1 MSKRSRKRKRRIM
14 LGISIGLPVAIFA
27 VGIAIVM
34 NVIRQN
40 KTADTEPEEIPVVE
54 MTQEETTPSSTVTE
68 PVQLPEIEVVAADV
82 AAMDDAEDP
91 GAKSEDGE
99 SVNVT
104 EALANSQ
111 FETDAMSIG
120 IDVAKYQGTIDW
132 SQVAASGV
140 QFAIIRVG
148 YRTQTTGIIY
158 EDPCAKYNLQQAEA
172 AGIKLGAY
180 FFSTAVNEQE
190 AQEEAAWVTNYIA
203 QYKITYPV
211 VYNCEGFKS
220 ADSRQYGL
228 DKTTRSNCAAKFLD
242 YVASKGYTP
251 MFYAA
256 RNELQDDT
264 DWNTTSLSSK
274 YKIWVSQYPDP
285 PFPVTSE
292 PSYTGSYDM
301 WQYTNVGAIAGI
313 KKGVDVNVAYFG
325 YSQEAAAKDTTPYEM
340 VEADPEVGITFTEV
354 NDTVTAKS
362 ETNLRS
368 VPSSA
373 DSSTI
378 VAKLVYG
385 DTANRTGIGNNG
397 WARIIYNG
405 QKLYAVNSYLT
416 NDPNYATTAANAGAA
431 VAGTTTN
438 AGAGTTNAGAGTT
451 TNAGVAAT
459 TNAGTAA
466 TGTGTTGAAVDKTA
480 DSLYSPVNELVT
492 AKVETNLRT
501 YPSTETG
508 QVYAL
513 IKHGD
518 TVTRTGLGSNG
529 WSRISYDGQ
538 TLYAVTSFLQTVE

>member
-1 MSKRSRKRKRRIM
+1 M
-14 LGISIGLPVAIFA
+14 SIGLPIAIIS
-27 VGIAIVM
+27 VGIAIVI
-34 NVIRQN
+34 NVLSKDKQDVS
-40 KTADTEPEEIPVVE
+40 KAEEEIPVVE
-54 MTQEETTPSSTVTE
+54 VVSEPETVSENTAPPTE
-68 PVQLPEIEVVAADV
+68 APEIEIIAADV
-82 AAMDDAEDP
+82 AEMDDAEDP
-91 GAKSEDGE
+91 EVQAEEGE

-111 FETDAMSIG
+111 FETDDMSIG

-132 SQVAASGV
+132 SAVAASGV

-148 YRTQTTGIIY
+148 YRTQKTGIIY
-158 EDPCAKYNLQQAEA
+158 EDPCAKYNLQQAQA

-190 AQEEAAWVTNYIA
+190 ALEEAAWVTNYIA

-228 DKTTRSNCAAKFLD
+228 DKTTRSNCAVKFLD
-242 YVASKGYTP
+242 YVASQGYTP

-264 DWNTTSLSSK
+264 DWNTTTLSSK

-285 PFPVTSE
+285 PFPTTAK
-292 PSYTGSYDM
+292 PTYTGTYDM
-301 WQYTNVGAIAGI
+301 WQYTNAGAIDGI

-325 YSQEAAAKDTTPYEM
+325 YSQEAEAKDATPYEM
-340 VEADPEVGITFTEV
+340 VEADPEVGIVFTEV

-378 VAKLVYG
+378 VAKLIYG
-385 DTANRTGIGNNG
+385 DTANRTGVGNNG
-397 WARIIYNG
+397 WARVIYNG

-416 NDPNYATTAANAGAA
+416 NDPNYTPNAVAASTDTTTDAGSTAAP
-431 VAGTTTN
+431 
-438 AGAGTTNAGAGTT
+438 
-451 TNAGVAAT
+451 AAT
-459 TNAGTAA
+459 
-466 TGTGTTGAAVDKTA
+466 DKTA

-492 AKVETNLRT
+492 AKEEMNLRT

-508 QVYAL
+508 TVYVL

-518 TVTRTGLGSNG
+518 TVTRTGIGSNG

>member
-1 MSKRSRKRKRRIM
+1 MSRKSRKRRKRIM
-14 LGISIGLPVAIFA
+14 LGISIGLPIAIIA
-27 VGIAIVM
+27 VGIAIVL
-34 NVIRQN
+34 NVMKKDQEN
-40 KTADTEPEEIPVVE
+40 QAVEEVPVLDVVAEETPTPEVTAVVE
-54 MTQEETTPSSTVTE
+54 P
-68 PVQLPEIEVVAADV
+68 PEIEVIAADV
-82 AAMDDAEDP
+82 AEMDDAEDP
-91 GAKSEDGE
+91 EIQEAEGE
-99 SVNVT
+99 SVNVE
-104 EALANSQ
+104 EALAGSQ
-111 FETDAMSIG
+111 FETDDMSIG

-132 SQVAASGV
+132 TQVAASGV

-148 YRTQTTGIIY
+148 YRTQKTGIIY
-158 EDPCAKYNLQQAEA
+158 EDPCAKYNLQQAQA

-190 AQEEAAWVTNYIA
+190 ALEEAAWVTNYIA

-228 DKTTRSNCAAKFLD
+228 DKTVRSNCAAKFLD
-242 YVASKGYTP
+242 YVASAGYTP

-256 RNELQDDT
+256 RNELRDDT
-264 DWNTTSLSSK
+264 DWNTTTLSSK

-285 PFPVTSE
+285 PFPTTAE
-292 PSYTGSYDM
+292 PAYTGSYDM
-301 WQYTNVGAIAGI
+301 WQYTNAGAIAGI

-325 YSQEAAAKDTTPYEM
+325 YSKEAEAKDQTPYEM

-397 WARIIYNG
+397 WARVIYNG

-416 NDPNYATTAANAGAA
+416 NDPNYAPNTAAST
-431 VAGTTTN
+431 VP
-438 AGAGTTNAGAGTT
+438 
-451 TNAGVAAT
+451 AT
-459 TNAGTAA
+459 DSGTAA
-466 TGTGTTGAAVDKTA
+466 AGATAATAPAATDKTA

-492 AKVETNLRT
+492 AKEETNLRT

-508 QVYAL
+508 QVYTL

-518 TVTRTGLGSNG
+518 TVTRTGIGSNG

-538 TLYAVTSFLQTVE
+538 TLYAVTSFLQVAE

>member
-1 MSKRSRKRKRRIM
+1 MSKRSRRKRKKRIM
-14 LGISIGLPVAIFA
+14 LGISIGLPVAIIA
-27 VGIAIVM
+27 VGIAIVL
-34 NVIRQN
+34 NITG
-40 KTADTEPEEIPVVE
+40 KKGTAEQGT
-54 MTQEETTPSSTVTE
+54 EETPVIAVPTATATPEPTPEVAVEAE
-68 PVQLPEIEVVAADV
+68 PVEIIAADV
-82 AAMDDAEDP
+82 ADMNDTEDP
-91 GAKSEDGE
+91 GAQTEDGE

-104 EALANSQ
+104 DALKSSQ
-111 FETDAMSIG
+111 FETSDMSIG

-132 SQVAASGV
+132 PSVAASGV

-148 YRTQTTGIIY
+148 YRTQKTGIIY
-158 EDPCAKYNLQQAEA
+158 EDPCAKYNLQQAQA
-172 AGIKLGAY
+172 AGLKLGAY

-228 DKTTRSNCAAKFLD
+228 DKNTRSNCAVKFLD
-242 YVASKGYTP
+242 YVAAKGYTP

-256 RNELQDDT
+256 RNELRDDT
-264 DWNTTSLSSK
+264 DWNTTTLSSK

-285 PFPVTSE
+285 PFPATSA
-292 PSYTGSYDM
+292 PDYTGSYAM
-301 WQYTNVGAIAGI
+301 WQYTNAGAISGI

-325 YSQEAAAKDTTPYEM
+325 YTQEAEAKDSTPYEM
-340 VEADPEVGITFTEV
+340 VAADPEVGITFTEV

-397 WARIIYNG
+397 WARVIYNG

-416 NDPNYATTAANAGAA
+416 NDPNYAANTVPAAATNDAA
-431 VAGTTTN
+431 AP
-438 AGAGTTNAGAGTT
+438 
-451 TNAGVAAT
+451 AAT
-459 TNAGTAA
+459 T
-466 TGTGTTGAAVDKTA
+466 DKTA

-492 AKVETNLRT
+492 AKEETNLRT

-518 TVTRTGLGSNG
+518 TVTRTGIGSNG

-538 TLYAVTSFLQTVE
+538 TLYAVTSFLQVAQ

>member
-1 MSKRSRKRKRRIM
+1 MSKRSRRKRKKRIM
-14 LGISIGLPVAIFA
+14 LGISIGLPVAIIA
-27 VGIAIVM
+27 VGIAIVL
-34 NVIRQN
+34 NIAGKQGTD
-40 KTADTEPEEIPVVE
+40 KQDTEEIPVIAVP
-54 MTQEETTPSSTVTE
+54 TETATPEPTPEVAAEAE
-68 PVQLPEIEVVAADV
+68 PVEIIAADV
-82 AAMDDAEDP
+82 ADMNDAEDP
-91 GAKSEDGE
+91 GAQTEDGE

-104 EALANSQ
+104 DALKSSQ
-111 FETDAMSIG
+111 FETSDMSIG

-132 SQVAASGV
+132 PSVAASGV

-148 YRTQTTGIIY
+148 YRTQKTGIIY
-158 EDPCAKYNLQQAEA
+158 EDPCAKYNLQQAQA

-228 DKTTRSNCAAKFLD
+228 DKNTRSSCAAKFLD
-242 YVASKGYTP
+242 YVAAKGYTP

-256 RNELQDDT
+256 RNELRDDT
-264 DWNTTSLSSK
+264 DWNTTTLSAK
-274 YKIWVSQYPDP
+274 YKIWVSQYPNP
-285 PFPVTSE
+285 PFPATSA
-292 PSYTGSYDM
+292 PDYAGSYAM
-301 WQYTNVGAIAGI
+301 WQYTNAGAIPGV

-325 YSQEAAAKDTTPYEM
+325 YTQEAEAKDSTPYEM
-340 VEADPEVGITFTEV
+340 VAADPEVGITFTEV

-397 WARIIYNG
+397 WARVIYNG

-416 NDPNYATTAANAGAA
+416 NDPNYVPNSQAAS
-431 VAGTTTN
+431 VS
-438 AGAGTTNAGAGTT
+438 
-451 TNAGVAAT
+451 VAAT
-459 TNAGTAA
+459 DTAGTAA
-466 TGTGTTGAAVDKTA
+466 SSDKTA

-492 AKVETNLRT
+492 AKEETNLRT

-518 TVTRTGLGSNG
+518 TVTRTGIGNNG

-538 TLYAVTSFLQTVE
+538 TLYAVTSFLQVAQ

>member
-1 MSKRSRKRKRRIM
+1 MSRKSRKRRKKII
-14 LGISIGLPVAIFA
+14 LGLRLGLPIAIIA
-27 VGIAIVM
+27 VGVVIVL
-34 NVIRQN
+34 NVLGKEDEKEVQN
-40 KTADTEPEEIPVVE
+40 EDTPQIQEAVIVPEETVTPTPVVIE
-54 MTQEETTPSSTVTE
+54 SE
-68 PVQLPEIEVVAADV
+68 PIVIAADV
-82 AAMDDAEDP
+82 ADMEDVEDP
-91 GAKSEDGE
+91 EIQTED
-99 SVNVT
+99 T
-104 EALANSQ
+104 EAINVSEALKNSQ
-111 FETDAMSIG
+111 FETNDMSIG

-148 YRTQTTGIIY
+148 YRTQKTGIIY
-158 EDPCAKYNLQQAEA
+158 EDPCAKYNLQQAQA

-180 FFSTAVNEQE
+180 FFSTSVNEQE
-190 AQEEAAWVTNYIA
+190 AEEEAAWVTNYIA

-228 DKTTRSNCAAKFLD
+228 DKTTRSKLASKFLD
-242 YVASKGYTP
+242 YVAGKGYTP

-256 RNELQDDT
+256 RNELQNDT
-264 DWNTTSLSSK
+264 DWDTTSLSSK

-285 PFPVTSE
+285 PFPTTSA
-292 PSYTGSYDM
+292 PNYQGSYAM

-325 YSQEAAAKDTTPYEM
+325 YSKEAEAKDSTPYEM
-340 VEADPEVGITFTEV
+340 VAADPEVGITFTEV

-378 VAKLVYG
+378 VAKLTFG

-397 WARIIYNG
+397 WARVIYQG

-416 NDPNYATTAANAGAA
+416 NDPNYSANTATATGAEPTEAQA
-431 VAGTTTN
+431 VANTPTTE
-438 AGAGTTNAGAGTT
+438 
-451 TNAGVAAT
+451 
-459 TNAGTAA
+459 
-466 TGTGTTGAAVDKTA
+466 DKTA
-480 DSLYSPVNELVT
+480 DSLYAPVNELVT
-492 AKVETNLRT
+492 AKEETNLRT

-508 QVYAL
+508 QVYVL

-518 TVTRTGLGSNG
+518 TVTRTGIGSNG

-538 TLYAVTSFLQTVE
+538 TLYAVTSFLQIAE